1 MLVPLC
7 TWAVCNAQWSCDAA
21 CRPIPSAFACLPHSQ
36 KHTHVTSSLLSAGF
50 WATMTATATS
60 PTSAFPMTLRTAST
74 TSCAA
79 SLRCLAV
86 WWVLPAGSFRA
97 HPTANRSTSPPRLSV
112 SVSLSSSSPLPP
124 LFACA
129 PLFLQLIP
137 LVFSI
142 ARKFGCTNKGAVL
155 AACLVNFDMLNL
167 TESRLI
173 LMDAQAS
180 APHTC
185 TRDPDPA
192 PNPFRL
198 LLHDVNP

>member
-1 MLVPLC
+1 
-7 TWAVCNAQWSCDAA
+7 
-21 CRPIPSAFACLPHSQ
+21 
-36 KHTHVTSSLLSAGF
+36 
-50 WATMTATATS
+50 
-60 PTSAFPMTLRTAST
+60 
-74 TSCAA
+74 
-79 SLRCLAV
+79 
-86 WWVLPAGSFRA
+86 
-97 HPTANRSTSPPRLSV
+97 
-112 SVSLSSSSPLPP
+112 
-124 LFACA
+124 
-129 PLFLQLIP
+129 
-137 LVFSI
+137 VFSI

-192 PNPFRL
+192 PNPLRL